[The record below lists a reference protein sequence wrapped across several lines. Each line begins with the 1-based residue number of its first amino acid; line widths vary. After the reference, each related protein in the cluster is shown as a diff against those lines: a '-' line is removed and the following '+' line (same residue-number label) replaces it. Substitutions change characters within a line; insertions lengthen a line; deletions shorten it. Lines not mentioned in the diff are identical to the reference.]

1 MKKTKDSEK
10 MGTIKGSGNVFADLG
25 IPNAEEAMAK
35 AELAF
40 AK

>member
-1 MKKTKDSEK
+1 MRNTKDSEK
-10 MGTIKGSGNVFADLG
+10 MGMIKGSGNVFADLG
-25 IPNAEEAMAK
+25 IPNAEEEMAK